1 MHFDCDSHF
10 ASLVTRSRVE
20 MSFAFGAGIFLHPDF
35 GVDKTNQLIRK
46 AHKIASR
53 LVLAIGWVTAIGG
66 LLQLTND
73 VKVLALY
80 SVPLLALIP
89 FTLV

>member
-1 MHFDCDSHF
+1 M
-10 ASLVTRSRVE
+10 AIV
-20 MSFAFGAGIFLHPDF
+20 GIFLHPDF

-53 LVLAIGWVTAIGG
+53 LVLAIGWVTAISG